1 MSIGPAR
8 ARGRLLM
15 RVHDCRCPS
24 AAFSMLACVWHAST
38 RTCDHVYPCVL
49 VWVVGWCG
57 GGGGRCGGGY
67 GCGYGRVGVWVCGCG
82 CRRAWRGVRKA
93 QVSRKRA
100 RRRSCR
106 LCFLHTQS
114 CTHVHVCRHMNTQR
128 TCTQHT
134 QYICTCAC
142 ECACT
147 FTYTCSVSA
156 SLGLG
161 VPSLQVYVQKL
172 GLCVSWLVCILVLP
186 LHCLRRG
193 TLRGVLPC

>member
-1 MSIGPAR
+1 M
-8 ARGRLLM
+8 
-15 RVHDCRCPS
+15 C
-24 AAFSMLACVWHAST
+24 T
-38 RTCDHVYPCVL
+38 HVC
-49 VWVVGWCG
+49 WCG
-57 GGGGRCGGGY
+57 CLGGVGVGVGGAGVDMGMGM
-67 GCGYGRVGVWVCGCG
+67 GVWVCGCG
-82 CRRAWRGVRKA
+82 YRRAWRGVRKA

-147 FTYTCSVSA
+147 FTYTCRTHSVSP